1 MLVVV
6 ADLFVR
12 AVAADVRSRQALFNQ
27 MVADGL
33 EMLRVAVLRP
43 AVKQDAAF
51 VSVMVSTSDGVCLP
65 LAS

>member
-43 AVKQDAAF
+43 AVK
-51 VSVMVSTSDGVCLP
+51 
-65 LAS
+65 